1 MTVSNFLLPVMKVYA
16 KDLALKVLVVGDP
29 KRAEQAAQLLEAA
42 RLVGSNREYV
52 TYTGKYGGVP
62 LTVCSHGVGAAGASV
77 CFTELLDGGVEVI
90 LRAGTCGAL
99 QEEIEDGSLVI
110 GTAAIREDGTS
121 DQLVPLAY
129 PAFADARIVQS
140 LEKSASVQG
149 KFYSGVVLTQAHLYP
164 GLLPSTIDLW
174 HKAGAIAIEMEY
186 AALLVIASLRGARAG
201 GIFTSDGN
209 LVRKQAALSTDNYDP
224 HREVVTQGVQRMLH
238 IALDALVQV

>member
-1 MTVSNFLLPVMKVYA
+1 MKELLLPV
-16 KDLALKVLVVGDP
+16 LKVRADNLARRALVVGDP
-29 KRAEQAAQLLEAA
+29 KRAEQAVQLLETA

-52 TYTGKYGGVP
+52 TYTGRYAGELVS
-62 LTVCSHGVGAAGASV
+62 VCSHGVGASGASV

-99 QEEIEDGSLVI
+99 KEEIEDGSLVI

-129 PAFADARIVQS
+129 PAFADAGIVQS
-140 LEKSASVQG
+140 LEKAASAQG

-174 HKAGAIAIEMEY
+174 RMAGAIAIEMEY
-186 AALLVIASLRGARAG
+186 AVLLVIASLRGVRAG

-209 LVRKQAALSTDNYDP
+209 LARKQAALSSVSYDP
-224 HREVVTQGVQRMLH
+224 HREVVSQGVQRMLR
-238 IALDALVQV
+238 IALEALVQV